1 MIKAKGKETWIQ
13 AAHPVEVT
21 TELAVL
27 VYNLKK
33 YLMEDAHIPEDT
45 AAALIGGAVKT
56 GLTVDDRLEERR
68 RSGQGWKGK

>member
-1 MIKAKGKETWIQ
+1 M
-13 AAHPVEVT
+13 
-21 TELAVL
+21 